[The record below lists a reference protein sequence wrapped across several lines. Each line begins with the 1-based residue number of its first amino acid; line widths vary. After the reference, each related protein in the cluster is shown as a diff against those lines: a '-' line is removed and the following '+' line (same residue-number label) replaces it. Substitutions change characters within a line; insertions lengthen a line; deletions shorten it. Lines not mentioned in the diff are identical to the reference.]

1 MQSFPPLSRRV
12 YSSKPSARINPQPEA
27 HLRPPRYKQWT
38 EEQMSEA
45 YHAVESGVS
54 IHRVAEEY
62 KVPRS
67 TLADRVSGKV
77 LLGAKGG
84 KKRYL
89 EDEEEDELVRFLIKC
104 ANIGYP
110 RSRSEVVA
118 IVQRICNS
126 RKLDVIVSL
135 GWWERFCQRHP
146 DISLRTASMLSR
158 SRVIGSN
165 TEAIDTY
172 FDILEDTLVEYDC

>member
-1 MQSFPPLSRRV
+1 M
-12 YSSKPSARINPQPEA
+12 
-27 HLRPPRYKQWT
+27 
-38 EEQMSEA
+38 
-45 YHAVESGVS
+45 
-54 IHRVAEEY
+54 
-62 KVPRS
+62 
-67 TLADRVSGKV
+67 
-77 LLGAKGG
+77 LLGAKRR

-126 RKLDVIVSL
+126 RKLDIIVSL
-135 GWWERFCQRHP
+135 GWWKQFCQRHP

-158 SRVIGSN
+158 SRVVGSN

-172 FDILEDTLVEYDC
+172 FDISEDTLAEYSLLDKPGQLHNMDEKGVSLDSKSLNAHII